1 MAFFKSKTIRGQVY
15 DLDHL
20 DPFDF
25 EIVVDGEVIVVHVE
39 FTCHCFTEKLTPE
52 HTPDLRYSHAG
63 ETRAFDIQRHTL
75 SKKLPEILTTLGTRS
90 VYHTQVG
97 SFFVL
102 RDEDIEG
109 LSVPYLVFFSAF
121 KAKDKKVHVQLLV
134 RSAYLKPGMTE
145 FAAPVRFST
154 LMRFTRDG
162 RTPPHGPRQ
171 QLKRK

>member
-25 EIVVDGEVIVVHVE
+25 EIVVEGEPIVVHVE
-39 FTCHCFTEKLTPE
+39 FSCHCFTETLNVA
-52 HTPDLRYSHAG
+52 HTPDLRYSHGG
-63 ETRAFDIQRHTL
+63 ETRAFDIQRHGL
-75 SKKLPEILTTLGTRS
+75 SKKLPDIIRTLGTRS
-90 VYHTQVG
+90 VYHTLQG
-97 SFFVL
+97 TFFVI

-109 LSVPYLVFFSAF
+109 LKVPYLVFFSAF
-121 KAKDKKVHVQLLV
+121 KAKNGKVHVNLIV

-145 FAAPVRFST
+145 YAAPVRFST

-162 RTPPHGPRQ
+162 KKPPLGPKQ

>member
-1 MAFFKSKTIRGQVY
+1 MAYFKSKTIRGQVY

-25 EIVVDGEVIVVHVE
+25 DIEVEGVTIVVHVE
-39 FTCHCFTEKLTPE
+39 FTCHCFTEALKQE
-52 HTPDLRYSHAG
+52 HTPDLRYAHG
-63 ETRAFDIQRHTL
+63 KETRAFDIQRYEL
-75 SKKLPEILTTLGTRS
+75 SKKLPEMLRTLGTRS
-90 VYHTQVG
+90 VYHTQQG

-109 LSVPYLVFFSAF
+109 LKVPYLVFFSAF
-121 KAKDKKVHVQLLV
+121 KATDKRVHVQLLV
-134 RSAYLKPGMTE
+134 RSAYLKPGMAE

-162 RTPPHGPRQ
+162 KTPPMGPRK